1 METMSNSVWI
11 ITPGAFTDFDV
22 ASLGIKAKPQ
32 RVMEYGLSDI
42 GRYLIQPGP
51 VEVENQLVGCECD
64 LVPTARIRLGQ
75 GFARLLRGT
84 RGGPQDTAPGKKTLL
99 ASNVIKIPTL
109 KDRRLA
115 GHVENLRR
123 MLQPLDPVFKEIADL
138 DIQKLADIHG
148 VCQDEAGHRTL
159 LTLKGNLAEKKQ
171 YLMDFLLKPVRTTLA
186 SLHIA
191 DGLYEMR
198 AWRSHLFAS
207 QRRHRLLRFHVDG
220 NFFGCVL
227 NANSRMA
234 FWINDSQHLQRMVLL
249 QQAVD
254 TSPALA
260 EAFNQCLAD
269 AARPMRL
276 MFNTDLDIDYTRNRI
291 PQIYKEIFTHM
302 DVGIELRRQVI
313 RLLNHHQLG
322 VSFSYVTQEGF
333 GDPLPVTNIS
343 VMHDVKA
350 LEPLRTGAPQVF
362 AAINQRATQSE
373 AGKYYLLENIRGRG
387 DEAGS

>member
-1 METMSNSVWI
+1 METMSDSVWI
-11 ITPGAFTDFDV
+11 IEPGATTDFDV
-22 ASLGIKAKPQ
+22 ASLGIKAKPK

-64 LVPTARIRLGQ
+64 LIPTGRSRIRQ
-75 GFARLLRGT
+75 GCARLFKGPRA
-84 RGGPQDTAPGKKTLL
+84 GGNDSARVKKTLL
-99 ASNVIKIPTL
+99 ARNVIKIPTL
-109 KDRRLA
+109 KDRQLA

-123 MLQPLDPVFKEIADL
+123 MLQPLDPVFEAIGDL
-138 DIQKLADIHG
+138 DIHKLADIHG

-159 LTLKGNLAEKKQ
+159 LTLKGDLAEKKQ
-171 YLMDFLLKPVRTTLA
+171 YLLDSLLKPVRTTLA
-186 SLHIA
+186 SVHIA
-191 DGLYEMR
+191 EGLYEMR
-198 AWRSHLFAS
+198 AWRSHLFAR
-207 QRRHRLLRFHVDG
+207 QRRHRLVRFHVDG
-220 NFFGCVL
+220 RFFGCLL
-227 NANSRMA
+227 NANHRMA
-234 FWINDSQHLQRMVLL
+234 FWINDSKHLHRMLLL
-249 QQAVD
+249 QQAID

-276 MFNTDLDIDYTRNRI
+276 MFNPNLDIDYTRNRI
-291 PQIYKEIFTHM
+291 PQVYRDIFTHM
-302 DVGIELRRQVI
+302 EVDIELRREVI
-313 RLLNHHQLG
+313 GLLNHHQLG

-373 AGKYYLLENIRGRG
+373 AGKYYLLESIRGRS
-387 DEAGS
+387 DEVGS

>member
-1 METMSNSVWI
+1 MSKSVWI
-11 ITPGAFTDFDV
+11 ITPGAYTDYDV
-22 ASLGIKAKPQ
+22 ATLGIKAKPK
-32 RVMEYGLSDI
+32 RVMEYRLSDV

-51 VEVENQLVGCECD
+51 VEVKNQLVGCECD
-64 LVPTARIRLGQ
+64 LIPTGRYRVRQ
-75 GFARLLRGT
+75 TFARLFRG
-84 RGGPQDTAPGKKTLL
+84 RPGGPSDTASVKQTFL
-99 ASNVIKIPTL
+99 ARNAVKIPTL
-109 KDRRLA
+109 KDRQLA
-115 GHVENLRR
+115 GHIENLRG
-123 MLQPLDPVFKEIADL
+123 MLQPLDPVFQHISDL
-138 DIQKLADIHG
+138 DIGKLVDIHG

-159 LTLKGNLAEKKQ
+159 LTLKGSLATKKQ
-171 YLMDFLLKPVRTTLA
+171 YLLDSLLKPVRTTLA
-186 SLHIA
+186 SVHIA

-198 AWRSHLFAS
+198 AWQSNLFKS
-207 QRRHRLLRFHVDG
+207 QRRHRLVRFHVDG
-220 NFFGCVL
+220 KFFACVL
-227 NANSRMA
+227 NANDRMA
-234 FWINDSQHLQRMVLL
+234 FWINDSRHLHRMVLL

-269 AARPMRL
+269 QARPMRL
-276 MFNTDLDIDYTRNRI
+276 MFNPNLDIDYTRNRI
-291 PQIYKEIFTHM
+291 PQIYRDLFNHM
-302 DVGIELRRQVI
+302 DVDRDLRRQVI

-362 AAINQRATQSE
+362 AAIDQRATQSE

-387 DEAGS
+387 DENGS